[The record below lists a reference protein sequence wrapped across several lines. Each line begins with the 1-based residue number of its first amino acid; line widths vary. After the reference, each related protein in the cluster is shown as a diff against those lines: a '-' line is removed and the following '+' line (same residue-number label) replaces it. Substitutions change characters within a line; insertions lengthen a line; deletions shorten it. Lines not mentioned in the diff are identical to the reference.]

1 MINNNIDGLCFR
13 NRHENIF
20 DIYEKNEG
28 LLVIYGAAAFG
39 KMFLEEWGGL
49 RLIIFATDKRI

>member
-1 MINNNIDGLCFR
+1 MINNNIGGLCFR

-20 DIYEKNEG
+20 DIYKQNEG

-39 KMFLEEWGGL
+39 KMLLEEIGGGGK
-49 RLIIFATDKRI
+49 DKR